1 METKENLLI
10 DNDFEEYIENFEK
23 EVNDNVENY
32 YSCDEGASTYTVLK
46 VGWDARK
53 QFEKNIYR
61 GNIGRLEFEV
71 INQQS
76 KIDSLQAMIEREKD
90 KKCSECKHCKEYE
103 SLPFC
108 DSLGTLIQSDFY
120 CKNYEK
126 KGE

>member
-1 METKENLLI
+1 METQENLLI

-76 KIDSLQAMIEREKD
+76 KIDSLEQKLAVAVEALEYLEEDYRDSRVAVICKDTLAKIKNKNEK
-90 KKCSECKHCKEYE
+90 
-103 SLPFC
+103 
-108 DSLGTLIQSDFY
+108 
-120 CKNYEK
+120 
-126 KGE
+126 

>member
-1 METKENLLI
+1 MTEMINKESWHK
-10 DNDFEEYIENFEK
+10 YCQ
-23 EVNDNVENY
+23 
-32 YSCDEGASTYTVLK
+32 SPC
-46 VGWDARK
+46 
-53 QFEKNIYR
+53 Q
-61 GNIGRLEFEV
+61 GRACPGFVRCADIWIAAE
-71 INQQS
+71 
-76 KIDSLQAMIEREKD
+76 QAMIEREKD